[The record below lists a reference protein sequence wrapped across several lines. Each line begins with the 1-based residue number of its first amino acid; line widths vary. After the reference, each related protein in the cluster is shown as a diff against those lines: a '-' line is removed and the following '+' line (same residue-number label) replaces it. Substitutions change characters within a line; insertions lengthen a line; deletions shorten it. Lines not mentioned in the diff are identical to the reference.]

1 MKKITYT
8 LAAIFA
14 SAFALTSCTKE
25 MTDSSKDIESQGIP
39 FEICAS
45 VSQTRT
51 TTDNSWNT
59 TWVAKDAINLF
70 HAEAG
75 TTTYVSDGQFTVENT
90 ESGKFKGNLA
100 RELTADSYDWYAFY
114 PYKQQ
119 ISSPGQQ
126 TDGYTYIGHSVAAIQ
141 NGNNDRQ
148 HLGTTLCPLYGISKS
163 LKASAPVAIEM
174 QQLTSVVEIV
184 VKNTTTE
191 PLTVTS
197 IAFSTDEDIVG
208 SYYINFAGENV
219 VYTPKD
225 GYTKTVANLTV
236 NNGTALNQN
245 ETASFFIPIKPHV
258 ANSGSTITLTVN
270 GYKKTKELTS
280 DVTFAA
286 GKIKTLNFNYDNRP
300 SDDVYTLVE
309 TDGAFENDGKYV
321 LAIKDG
327 VTGDYYFI
335 SNAGTSNTLV
345 KSALT
350 VADGKI
356 TNPDA
361 KYVFTA
367 KTVEGGYKLIN
378 SNNKYIYTSGSNT
391 TLNTNSNSSS
401 IWVSTFLNSSKTYKL
416 QVSSTG
422 GRYIGAK
429 SVSEV
434 GAYAKTNYV
443 NQIADKKNVGQYAGA
458 ISVFKLGY
466 VFTTEPVIH
475 ADNISNVSA
484 RGESAGVLKYT
495 IQNPVDGVSV
505 SATCDG
511 TVVTDVLED
520 EGSFLYE
527 VASNTTTSAREGSI
541 TLTYG
546 DITKVVTVSQLAPV
560 FKVSRTEVELDA
572 EAGSSSTITLTS
584 DFGWNSKASTD
595 AGFTSTPATCEWTTE
610 HPYKD
615 GKTTVTIKANA
626 ANDSEEGTKELGTLT
641 FTNLITKEIL
651 IVTVKQKSSHE
662 TVTYTA
668 LFGSSYNSES
678 IQDYTSTWY
687 ATNAGFKVDL
697 VNWNNSQNN
706 WNYIKGGAKSSANG
720 TAKTSNASIT
730 TSAAI
735 SEAISSIVITLDAI
749 TNGSI
754 TSVVLETS
762 MTSNFTASNTL
773 ETKTDV
779 TEAGDITFS
788 ISSPQQNLFYRI
800 VFNFT
805 NSTTK
810 NGVAQV
816 SKVTYSNN

>member
-1 MKKITYT
+1 METMKKITYT

-25 MTDSSKDIESQGIP
+25 MIDSSKDIESQGIP

-90 ESGKFKGNLA
+90 ESGKFKGNLVGK
-100 RELTADSYDWYAFY
+100 LTADYSYDWYAFY
-114 PYKQQ
+114 PYKKQ

-126 TDGYTYIGHSVAAIQ
+126 TDGYTFIGHSVAATQ

-148 HLGTTLCPLYGISKS
+148 HLGTTLFPLYGISKG

-208 SYYINFAGENV
+208 SYYINFAGENI
-219 VYTPKD
+219 VYTPKE
-225 GYTKTVANLTV
+225 GATKTVANLTV

-270 GYKKTKELTS
+270 GYEKTKELTS

-286 GKIKTLNFNYDNRP
+286 GKIKTLNFDFDKNNCVVLPWSIDGTQGSSAWKNTVGLSQSGLGTDYTAHSPYCSRMDN
-300 SDDVYTLVE
+300 
-309 TDGAFENDGKYV
+309 
-321 LAIKDG
+321 
-327 VTGDYYFI
+327 TGDFVQIKYDSPAKAITFAVKMIGGNTTSYMSLQGSDEDNSFTEIEKFTI
-335 SNAGTSNTLV
+335 SGSQNNILTFTSANEI
-345 KSALT
+345 KSSYRYLRL
-350 VADGKI
+350 
-356 TNPDA
+356 
-361 KYVFTA
+361 VFTKGA
-367 KTVEGGYKLIN
+367 NIGLGKVAITKN
-378 SNNKYIYTSGSNT
+378 ST
-391 TLNTNSNSSS
+391 
-401 IWVSTFLNSSKTYKL
+401 
-416 QVSSTG
+416 
-422 GRYIGAK
+422 
-429 SVSEV
+429 
-434 GAYAKTNYV
+434 
-443 NQIADKKNVGQYAGA
+443 DPA
-458 ISVFKLGY
+458 ID
-466 VFTTEPVIH
+466 

-584 DFGWNSKASTD
+584 DFGWNSQASTD

-610 HPYKD
+610 NPYTD

>member
-70 HAEAG
+70 HAKAG

-90 ESGKFKGNLA
+90 ESGKFKGELTG
-100 RELTADSYDWYAFY
+100 ELTADSYDWYAFY
-114 PYKQQ
+114 PYKKQ

-126 TDGYTYIGHSVAAIQ
+126 TDGYTYIGHSDAATQ

-225 GYTKTVANLTV
+225 GFTQTVANLTV
-236 NNGTALNQN
+236 NNSTALNQN

-280 DVTFAA
+280 DVTFTA
-286 GKIKTLNFNYDNRP
+286 GKIKTLNFNYDNIP

-327 VTGDYYFI
+327 KTGEYYFI

-367 KTVEGGYKLIN
+367 KTAEGGYKLIN
-378 SNNKYIYTSGSNT
+378 STNKYIYTSGSKT
-391 TLNTNSNSSS
+391 TLNTNSSSS
-401 IWVSTFLNSSKTYKL
+401 STWVSTFLYSSKTYKL
-416 QVSSTG
+416 QVSSTD
-422 GRYIGAK
+422 GRYMGAK
-429 SVSEV
+429 SSSEV
-434 GAYAKTNYV
+434 GAYANTNYV
-443 NQIADKKNVGQYAGA
+443 NQISDKKNVGQYAGA

-511 TVVTDVLED
+511 TVVTAVLED

-584 DFGWNSKASTD
+584 DFGWNSQASTD

-668 LFGSSYNSES
+668 LFGSGYNSKKIS
-678 IQDYTSTWY
+678 SYSSSWS
-687 ATNAGFKVDL
+687 ATNAGFTVDL
-697 VNWNNSQNN
+697 VNWNNSQND
-706 WNYIKGGAKSSANG
+706 WNYIKAGSK
-720 TAKTSNASIT
+720 NAASVATIT
-730 TSAAI
+730 TNAAI
-735 SEAISSIVITLDAI
+735 SEAITKVVITIDEVTANSI
-749 TNGSI
+749 NSI
-754 TSVVLETS
+754 TLYCGDSADACNTS
-762 MTSNFTASNTL
+762 L
-773 ETKTDV
+773 
-779 TEAGDITFS
+779 GTFS
-788 ISSPQQNLFYRI
+788 ISTGEQSVTIRNPTSNKFYKI
-800 VFNFT
+800 
-805 NSTTK
+805 SADCK
-810 NGVAQV
+810 QSSSNGPLTV
-816 SKVTYSNN
+816 SKVVYTNN

>member
-14 SAFALTSCTKE
+14 SAFAMTSCTKE

-75 TTTYVSDGQFTVENT
+75 TTNYVSDDQFTVADT
-90 ESGKFKGNLA
+90 KSGKFKGNLA

-114 PYKQQ
+114 PY
-119 ISSPGQQ
+119 SSYNKTPAGDAQSNFWYTTIGGTSQ
-126 TDGYTYIGHSVAAIQ
+126 TQT
-141 NGNNDRQ
+141 GNNSQ
-148 HLGTTLCPLYGISKS
+148 AHLCGKPCPLYGVVKSVSKS
-163 LKASAPVAIEM
+163 SSPTISM
-174 QQLTSVVEIV
+174 QQLVSVIEVNVTNNSGED
-184 VKNTTTE
+184 
-191 PLTVTS
+191 LTVSSVSFTG
-197 IAFSTDEDIVG
+197 TEDIVG
-208 SYYINFAGENV
+208 TFYINFTGTP
-219 VYTPKD
+219 VYTIKD
-225 GYTKTVANLTV
+225 ASSVS
-236 NNGTALNQN
+236 
-245 ETASFFIPIKPHV
+245 ETASLTVSEGAAIANGASAKFYLAIKPFT
-258 ANSGSTITLTVN
+258 AALGSNLKLSVN
-270 GYKKTKELTS
+270 GYEKTKKLTP

-286 GKIKTLNFNYDNRP
+286 GKIKTLNFNYDNIP

-327 VTGDYYFI
+327 MTGEYYFI

-378 SNNKYIYTSGSNT
+378 SNNKYICNTKST
-391 TLNTNSNSSS
+391 TLNTNNSSS
-401 IWVSTFLNSSKTYKL
+401 STWVSSFISDSKAYKL
-416 QVSSTG
+416 QVSSTD
-422 GRYIGAK
+422 GRYMGAK
-429 SVSEV
+429 SSSEV
-434 GAYAKTNYV
+434 GAYANTNYV
-443 NQIADKKNVGQYAGA
+443 NQISDKKNVGKYAGA

-475 ADNISNVSA
+475 ADNISKVSA
-484 RGESAGVLKYT
+484 RGVSAGVLKYT
-495 IQNPVDGVSV
+495 IQNPVDGVPI

-511 TVVTDVLED
+511 TVVKAVLED

-527 VASNTTTSAREGSI
+527 VASNTTKFAREGSI

-546 DITKVVTVSQLAPV
+546 NITKVVTVSQLAPV
-560 FKVSRTEVELDA
+560 FKVSRNEVELDA
-572 EAGSSSTITLTS
+572 KAGSSSTITLTS

-749 TNGSI
+749 TDG
-754 TSVVLETS
+754 
-762 MTSNFTASNTL
+762 
-773 ETKTDV
+773 
-779 TEAGDITFS
+779 
-788 ISSPQQNLFYRI
+788 
-800 VFNFT
+800 
-805 NSTTK
+805 
-810 NGVAQV
+810 
-816 SKVTYSNN
+816 